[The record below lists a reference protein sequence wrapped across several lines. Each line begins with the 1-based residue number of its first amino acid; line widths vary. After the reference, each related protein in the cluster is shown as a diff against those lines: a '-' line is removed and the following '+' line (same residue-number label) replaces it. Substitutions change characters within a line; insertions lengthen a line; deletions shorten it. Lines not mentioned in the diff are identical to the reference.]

1 MTRNESRTPFD
12 LIEERKGRDSD
23 KTRSPDRPILM
34 YLLFILGWGLLQEV
48 LVYRCNRGIFLI
60 INQENEFIYYF
71 LKSKAKCSHRN

>member
-12 LIEERKGRDSD
+12 LIEEKKGRDSD

-34 YLLFILGWGLLQEV
+34 YLLFILGWGLLQD
-48 LVYRCNRGIFLI
+48 RCNRGIFLI

-71 LKSKAKCSHRN
+71 LKVKLNAPTGIN